1 VNRKRNTAAAEG
13 FSDAIQ
19 IISMVQ
25 AFELLLL
32 QRQTFA
38 EVCQNP
44 EAFVAKYNRWRLLE
58 WMCTIS
64 SKTVSRSVA
73 FR

>member
-1 VNRKRNTAAAEG
+1 MNRKRNTAAAEG
-13 FSDAIQ
+13 FSEAIQ
-19 IISMVQ
+19 IISMLQ
-25 AFELLLL
+25 AFELFLL

-38 EVCQNP
+38 EVCQNL
-44 EAFVAKYNRWRLLE
+44 EGSVVKCHRWRLLE